1 MKNIEIYNQA
11 FFAKQAVNGI
21 MLFLLLLILPS
32 ALPAAEDNTNRITE
46 INSLIEK
53 HVLQVSAKDLEK
65 DLKIIDDLLK
75 AKPSDS
81 NLLKLQYKICVYL
94 GKNERKEAICKSLL
108 NIGEKEFISSFP
120 INSSRTDRE
129 SFVSALEALN
139 TILAFQPDNLN
150 YINLKLFYLAQL
162 HQMPAPMLRYYD
174 SLPQHVQMKVDPVLL
189 IQINLFR
196 SNLDEVYKSFVLYQ
210 KQTSLSESESDVL
223 EEFMTDV
230 AIQGQLFREAWG
242 HIKNLQKRH
251 PEEGDYSLYEVAW
264 YLNQGQTKSAQEL
277 LEKQPE
283 SVKES
288 EYYALMMAFYELKK
302 GNYSEAIRYT
312 YKAALDKNLFL
323 FLMAIRT
330 EAYYQMN
337 DFYSA
342 QLVTSEVGDAYSDT
356 TSYAI
361 CLPVYQYIEKRHRSF
376 VTGKELSAETFYW
389 GVGKG
394 GAVKLKSKTLDFN

>member
-1 MKNIEIYNQA
+1 M
-11 FFAKQAVNGI
+11 
-21 MLFLLLLILPS
+21 
-32 ALPAAEDNTNRITE
+32 
-46 INSLIEK
+46 
-53 HVLQVSAKDLEK
+53 
-65 DLKIIDDLLK
+65 
-75 AKPSDS
+75 
-81 NLLKLQYKICVYL
+81 
-94 GKNERKEAICKSLL
+94 
-108 NIGEKEFISSFP
+108 
-120 INSSRTDRE
+120 
-129 SFVSALEALN
+129 
-139 TILAFQPDNLN
+139 
-150 YINLKLFYLAQL
+150 
-162 HQMPAPMLRYYD
+162 
-174 SLPQHVQMKVDPVLL
+174 

-264 YLNQGQTKSAQEL
+264 YLNQSQTKPAQEL

-376 VTGKELSAETFYW
+376 VTGKELPAKAFYW